1 METIRISGALVFL
14 WRAWKRVFEFMKRR
28 LFLGLAPI
36 FVLILAMGAY
46 AVLLFAKLGT
56 RVDVILRENFRSVLA
71 GQQMKEASERMD
83 SGLFFSLV
91 GEEERGRS
99 LYAQNLP
106 VFMEGLKTESGN
118 ITLPGEEK
126 LAAEVRRLLDMYAAR
141 AEAFWQTVDLEKRR
155 TMYFGELLPFFTQI
169 KDTAQEII
177 SINQDAMVRA
187 DRDARDLSA
196 RSTRYMIVASGL
208 GIAAAI
214 FLAVRLQK
222 AILSPI
228 QALTAVSKELGEGML
243 DQVVPVESKDE
254 LGQLADAFNK
264 MAAKLR
270 SYRQTTS
277 DQILQARQMTEITLS
292 AFPDPI
298 LAFSPEGRV
307 TFNNP
312 AANRLLRNL
321 AGNGVGLPASVLA
334 QVNRLFNGEPDYL
347 PESLEKAI
355 AVRVNDQERFLLP
368 RVIGMRDEGDRL
380 FGAAVILQD
389 VTRFRLLDEVKS
401 NLVSTVSH
409 ELKTPLTSVRMGLHL
424 LLEERIGPLNAK
436 QTELLLAARDESE
449 RLLRMIND
457 LLDIAKLESGRA
469 DLLCEHVEPR
479 SLVASAEV
487 DMRQMVESRGM
498 HLATQIAPDLP
509 AVFVDARQIGHVFS
523 NLISNAVAH
532 SKPGDEIGLA
542 ANPQDGSVRF
552 SVIDHGPG
560 IPAEFQS
567 RLFERFFR
575 VPGSDPRGAGLGLA
589 IAREIVAAHEGQI
602 GVISQPGQ
610 GTEFY
615 FVLPSAKEGILK

>member
-1 METIRISGALVFL
+1 
-14 WRAWKRVFEFMKRR
+14 MKRR
-28 LFLGLAPI
+28 IFLGLAPL
-36 FVLILAMGAY
+36 FLLIVVMGAY

-71 GQQMKEASERMD
+71 GQQMKEAAERMD

-91 GEEERGRS
+91 GEEQRGRD
-99 LYAQNLP
+99 LYARNLGI
-106 VFMEGLKTESGN
+106 FKDGLKTELGN
-118 ITLPGEEK
+118 ITLPGEGQ
-126 LAAEVRRLLDMYAAR
+126 LADSLRRLHEDYTAR
-141 AEAFWQTVDLEKRR
+141 ADNFWQTSNLDERHA
-155 TMYFGELLPFFTQI
+155 MYFSEMLPVFTQI
-169 KDTAQEII
+169 KDTAQQVI
-177 SINQDAMVRA
+177 SINQDAMVKA
-187 DRDARDLSA
+187 DRDARELSA
-196 RSTRYMIVASGL
+196 RSTRYMVLVSIL
-208 GIAAAI
+208 GIAVAI
-214 FLAVRLQK
+214 FFATRLQK
-222 AILSPI
+222 SILQPI
-228 QALTAVSKELGEGML
+228 QALTAVSKELGEGKL

-264 MAAKLR
+264 MATKLR

-277 DQILQARQMTEITLS
+277 DQILQARQMTEITFS

-312 AANRLLRNL
+312 AASQLLRNL
-321 AGNGVGLPASVLA
+321 GGNGAGLPASVLA
-334 QVNRLFNGEPDYL
+334 QVDQLFKGGSDYL

-355 AVRVNDQERFLLP
+355 VVRVDDQERFLLP

-380 FGAAVILQD
+380 FGAAVVLQD

-409 ELKTPLTSVRMGLHL
+409 ELKTPLTSVRMSLHL
-424 LLEERIGPLNAK
+424 LLEERIGALNAK
-436 QTELLLAARDESE
+436 QTELLLAAREESE

-469 DLLCEHVEPR
+469 DLLCENVEPR
-479 SLVASAEV
+479 SLVGSAEV
-487 DMRQMVESRGM
+487 DMRQMVESRGTR
-498 HLATQIAPDLP
+498 LATQIAPDLP
-509 AVFVDARQIGHVFS
+509 PVFVDARQIGHVFS
-523 NLISNAVAH
+523 NLISNAAAH
-532 SKPGDEIGLA
+532 SKPGDEIIIA
-542 ANPQDGSVRF
+542 ANLQNGSVRF
-552 SVIDHGPG
+552 AVTDHGPG

-589 IAREIVAAHEGQI
+589 IAREIVTAHGGQI
-602 GVISQPGQ
+602 GVNSQPGQ

-615 FVLPSAKEGILK
+615 FVLPPAKEGFSK